1 MYLPGFTRTTGL
13 IAPYFKDSVMLAK
26 LLIWYGLVWNRAKVE
41 VGKCTIER
49 GIGLERTKL
58 SVIRVIQQK
67 VVLVGFFKSPEA
79 LWTNDYV

>member
-1 MYLPGFTRTTGL
+1 MYLPRFTRTTGL

-26 LLIWYGLVWNRAKVE
+26 LLIWDGLVWNRAKVE
-41 VGKCTIER
+41 VGKYPIQR

-67 VVLVGFFKSPEA
+67 DELVKGFFKSPDT
-79 LWTNDYV
+79 L

>member
-1 MYLPGFTRTTGL
+1 MYLPRFTRTTGL

-26 LLIWYGLVWNRAKVE
+26 QLIWDELIWNRAKVE
-41 VGKCTIER
+41 VGKYPIQR

-67 VVLVGFFKSPEA
+67 VELVKGFFKLA
-79 LWTNDYV
+79 DTL